1 MRWQFFLI
9 KERGECMSAK
19 EKDALEYN
27 ISTTYKVNDVIYHKV
42 FDDIGTVV
50 DIGITRDNEKK
61 MTVNFKKTG
70 KKRLI
75 MGVMTKK

>member
-1 MRWQFFLI
+1 
-9 KERGECMSAK
+9 MSAK